1 MASYHFRVARKGL
14 GRTDIREAR
23 SLGVNPRTRSFR
35 VVRALAK
42 DVFSPDP
49 RDRAQGLEEIRL
61 FFGNNVDV
69 SGRGTWATIIPATGD
84 ERWCATPYE
93 SGFAPIPEELRFVWV
108 TRAGKR
114 GKRAFDPGELAD
126 LVMEALG
133 WDELDWTDDM
143 FDGSAILKDTG
154 QEE

>member
-1 MASYHFRVARKGL
+1 MARKGL
-14 GRTDIREAR
+14 GRTDIKEAR
-23 SLGVNPRTRSFR
+23 AFGINPRTRCFR
-35 VVRALAK
+35 IVRALSK

-49 RDRAQGLEEIRL
+49 RDRAQGLEELR
-61 FFGNNVDV
+61 FFVHHNMDV

-84 ERWCATPYE
+84 RRWCASPSE
-93 SGFAPIPEELRFVWV
+93 SGFVPIPEELRFVWV

-114 GKRAFDPGELAD
+114 GKRAFDPGELED
-126 LVMEALG
+126 LAMEALG

-143 FDGSAILKDTG
+143 FDGSADGGNAILENTEG